1 MVIPRLALPR
11 PKGAKCWGPMGAGK
25 FQRLGSWE
33 KDDPTGKIGEI
44 FENDLNPDFEVNMKP
59 FYSTDLPWQL
69 ALLWAG
75 SSGQAKQQEVAGIQI
90 ESQSSCWSF
99 EEFFLCQ

>member
-1 MVIPRLALPR
+1 MTLFGANHTRSIGKTEIPRLALPR
-11 PKGAKCWGPMGAGK
+11 PKGAKCWG
-25 FQRLGSWE
+25 LGSFQGLDP
-33 KDDPTGKIGEI
+33 DDPSGKIGEI

-75 SSGQAKQQEVAGIQI
+75 SSGRAKQQEVAGIQI
-90 ESQSSCWSF
+90 ESQSSC
-99 EEFFLCQ
+99 